1 MSILD
6 SMDNLTR
13 LNRLDEMNN
22 SSVSGYAGA
31 LVADIGTSLWNSVT
45 FGQAEISTA
54 GLLEALGADGALATY
69 KNHKDSI
76 ELLSFVGGAL
86 IPGFAAL
93 KLTKAVRDGTKGAYA
108 LSTARRTDDLAKFN
122 TLVQDGKKGHA
133 EYKKL
138 RNGMMLRA
146 QANNLVDTA
155 AAEAAVM
162 LTMNAHPFMEDYLA
176 DPVKNFGISMALG
189 VGLTAPFTAIANRT
203 AIRGVEATVETGA
216 LRDIMVAA
224 NLFDQPFADSSSILN
239 TMQRAADSV
248 DTLAAM
254 PTTNAFTRELANE
267 MSAAMRARAG
277 KLADSKIADNLDL
290 ESRNHLKRLMTT
302 PEFLG
307 VDTAKFYD
315 GAKKSGFLAKT
326 KDFLRLKDRPTFKTT
341 VDTPDGLADVF
352 TSKHYY
358 SPEHGSFIPEDFV
371 DSLASAA
378 DAFTGPDIAARSK
391 QFIQKELAKAVD
403 PALLGTPQLEAEYL
417 ARIKFYDDMATD
429 ALADV
434 RIVGDDLPAINGW
447 VSAIKNRKMRLEEKL
462 AKHDYSAEDAFETQ
476 AAMLKELDSL
486 ANAKITIADGDLQR
500 LVTIEEFNS
509 LPTKGGAGVGPDHM
523 KDLEIV
529 VGGRNPDGSRRLSN
543 GVEAGDMVPLS
554 AGSFH
559 ESNQLSK
566 ALMGH
571 GRISLREMSP
581 ADMYRAID
589 EQLSSPSILAKLEGL
604 FPKGKAADTLSP
616 MAKAALTMWIGG
628 SHEMKLLLRNGLESA
643 RTLRRGVHSEIPFH
657 NEWTEIL
664 NHPVTQNQ
672 RAQIA
677 KAASEDGHVY
687 LFRGILDAPT
697 GQASF
702 SSYSHVRDVSK
713 GFADTK
719 LEHLQFNKIHMD
731 DVLGYLYHGEREWL
745 VGAST
750 RENLSHLAEVTELP
764 QNRSSVTIK
773 QEGKGKGN
781 KSSKVNQVSMGYEDA
796 AQVLA
801 DKTKASLTK
810 SIEEGMPVE
819 VAAIRHNLTNDS
831 AMAMLSK
838 SGDMN
843 IDPNAELFTRW
854 NSPSA
859 LTEAL
864 SYERRIVEAGAK
876 SKHHMDAPG
885 ELLDRQ
891 RKAIEESLELATDYK
906 AALNG
911 GHTAA
916 IEGVKS
922 RMAVM
927 DNLMASMHR
936 EWIDLSLSMSD
947 SNMARTIRSSI
958 LDTDMYKLLRAGLD
972 EVSNSVGG
980 NSLWQSADMV
990 MRNMKTIGRVVGHL
1004 GDARGKIV
1012 NAEIERLLTPLSHDL
1027 RILGQDS
1034 VARTEF
1040 AMLDKFRHE
1049 TKGTLYWD
1057 EVQGQFY
1064 TELAKD
1070 GAEITTHVGPAT
1082 SNPIVLSTMAN
1093 MANISAEL
1101 GATRRTAARLSNGNA
1116 PIEIGFWNPSSKL
1129 VGKEYAYIQNLETHQ
1144 VKLLVADNADQL
1156 AEMRKAYKPADNERI
1171 ITRSRAELENLA
1183 IMDDGRIQKVTM
1195 ADIDKTKR
1203 GITGAVEDISAQR
1216 LEDIIGGY
1224 TAQINRMATAIVEEA
1239 MHDVVTKLDYLSGI
1253 NAQAWTDSGKTGW
1266 RKGVSQLANKDV
1278 AGDVKDYLLGRN
1290 PAHRSETLRTINGV
1304 SDTVIS
1310 YMANTS
1316 QAAWRLI
1323 KPERVSDPIA
1333 YEKYTKALEAA
1344 GIPNPFEAYA
1354 EASRAAF
1361 FTAAKNGG
1369 YSNDP
1374 QRVVNAF
1381 NALASTTALKFA
1393 EIAQP
1398 LVNILSLPI
1407 LMSSSISRMTDT
1419 SKLTVGGFFENSQMA
1434 IMMSGVRRMNST
1446 DPRNV
1451 RLFNLA
1457 KNEGLLTSNI
1467 SEVDAA
1473 LRLNKLHTDKGAL
1486 SKMEAALSSRFVEI
1500 MSKPSE
1506 AAEGLVRRA
1515 TMGTAIELAIR
1526 NYGPNVSDKQILI
1539 FARDFMKQSIGN
1551 YSASQRPAMF
1561 QGSFGSA
1568 MGLFQTYMVT
1578 YAQNMYS
1585 HIEAGDRKGFAK
1597 LMLAQGGIFG
1607 AYSLPGFN
1615 PVSQMIGEHFS
1626 DEHFDITTSLYR
1638 ALPDQMASTIVY
1650 GLPSNLVG
1658 ALHTRGDV
1666 SPRLPSGFHEFV
1678 APSMVGQYVDTA
1690 LQVAKATMRFDATA
1704 GNAMLEAL
1712 STQSASRPVARL
1724 AELANGYSTTRAGV
1738 MVAGEE
1744 EVWSFQGIMARVLS
1758 TRTMAEA
1765 KAREAIHLNTVYG
1778 QRDRTNRQAVI
1789 KRLRQDLRASSLT
1802 HEKLDSYALDY
1813 LRTGTPQGWR
1823 ASVNEA
1829 ILANENKG
1837 VVDLT
1842 SKLKDSPLS
1851 LMLDDL
1857 SL

>member
-22 SSVSGYAGA
+22 SSVSGYVGA
-31 LVADIGTSLWNSVT
+31 LVADIGTSLWNSIT
-45 FGQAEISTA
+45 FGQAEVSTA
-54 GLLEALGADGALATY
+54 SLLEALGADGALATY

-93 KLTKAVRDGTKGAYA
+93 KLTKAVRDGTRGAYA

-146 QANNLVDTA
+146 QANNIVDTA

-176 DPVKNFGISMALG
+176 DPAKNFGISMAIG
-189 VGLTAPFTAIANRT
+189 VGFTAPFTAIANRT

-224 NLFDQPFADSSSILN
+224 NLFDQPFADSASVLN
-239 TMQRAADSV
+239 SMQRAADNV

-254 PTTNAFTRELANE
+254 PTTNVFTRELANE

-290 ESRNHLKRLMTT
+290 DARNHLKRLMTT

-307 VDTAKFYD
+307 VDTVGFYQ

-341 VDTPDGLADVF
+341 ANTPEGLVDEF

-371 DSLASAA
+371 DNLASAA
-378 DAFTGPDIAARSK
+378 DAFTGQDIAARSK

-403 PALLGTPQLEAEYL
+403 PAILGTAQLEAEYL
-417 ARIKFYDDMATD
+417 ARIKFYDDMD
-429 ALADV
+429 IKGLADV

-447 VSAIKNRKMRLEEKL
+447 VAAVRNRKARLEEKL
-462 AKHDYSAEDAFETQ
+462 AKHDYSVEGAFETQ
-476 AAMLKELDSL
+476 QAMLTELDGL
-486 ANAKITIADGDLQR
+486 ANARITIADGDLQK
-500 LVTIEEFNS
+500 LVSIEEFNA
-509 LPTKGGAGVGPDHM
+509 LPTTGGAGVGAAHM
-523 KDLEIV
+523 DDLAIIT
-529 VGGRNPDGSRRLSN
+529 RATDKATLSN
-543 GVEAGDMVPLS
+543 GVSVDPILPLAGGKTGGFSEA
-554 AGSFH
+554 
-559 ESNQLSK
+559 NILSK
-566 ALMGH
+566 KLVSG
-571 GRISLREMSP
+571 GEINLSDMSP
-581 ADMYRAID
+581 ASMYKAI
-589 EQLSSPSILAKLEGL
+589 SAKLEDSAIMRAL
-604 FPKGKAADTLSP
+604 DDYFPEGQSASDLSP
-616 MAKAALTMWIGG
+616 MAKAALALWIGG

-643 RTLRRGVHSEIPFH
+643 RTLRRGTHSEIPFH
-657 NEWTEIL
+657 SEWTEIM
-664 NHPVTQNQ
+664 NHPIAKNQ
-672 RAQIA
+672 RAQMA
-677 KAASEDGHVY
+677 KAASEDGHIY
-687 LFRGILDAPT
+687 LFRGLTNAPV
-697 GQASF
+697 GQPAF
-702 SSYSHVRDVSK
+702 SSYSHVRRVAE
-713 GFADTK
+713 GFSDK
-719 LEHLQFNKIHMD
+719 NLENLQFNKIHMD
-731 DVLGYLYHGEREWL
+731 DVVGYLYHGEAEWL

-750 RENLSHLAEVTELP
+750 RENLADTALISKDRIRQPV
-764 QNRSSVTIK
+764 
-773 QEGKGKGN
+773 GGGG
-781 KSSKVNQVSMGYEDA
+781 KSSVNQVSMGYDDA
-796 AQVLA
+796 VQVLA
-801 DKTKASLTK
+801 DKTKASLAK

-819 VAAIRHNLTNDS
+819 VAAIRHNLTNDN

-838 SGDMN
+838 SGDMA

-916 IEGVKS
+916 IEGVKA

-990 MRNMKTIGRVVGHL
+990 MRNMKSIGRVVGHL
-1004 GDARGKIV
+1004 GDSRSKIV

-1057 EVQGQFY
+1057 GDKGQFY

-1093 MANISAEL
+1093 MANISSEL

-1116 PIEIGFWNPSSKL
+1116 PIEVGFWNPSSKL

-1144 VKLLVADNADQL
+1144 VKLLVADSPDQL

-1203 GITGAVEDISAQR
+1203 GITGAVEDITAQR

-1224 TAQINRMATAIVEEA
+1224 TAQINRMATSIVEEA

-1290 PAHRSETLRTINGV
+1290 PAHRSETLKTINGV

-1446 DPRNV
+1446 SPQNV

-1457 KNEGLLTSNI
+1457 KAEGLLTSNI

-1486 SKMEAALSSRFVEI
+1486 SKMESVLSSRFVEI

-1515 TMGTAIELAIR
+1515 TMGTAIELALR
-1526 NYGPNVSDKQILI
+1526 NYGPNASDKQILI
-1539 FARDFMKQSIGN
+1539 FARDFMKQSVGN

-1585 HIEAGDRKGFAK
+1585 HIEAGDKKGFAK

-1607 AYSLPGFN
+1607 TYSLPGFN

-1626 DEHFDITTSLYR
+1626 DEHFDPTTSLYR

-1690 LQVAKATMRFDATA
+1690 LQVAQATMRFDTTA

-1712 STQSASRPVARL
+1712 STQSASRPIARL

-1744 EVWSFQGIMARVLS
+1744 EVWSFQGIMARALS

-1789 KRLRQDLRASSLT
+1789 KRLRQDLRASDLT

-1829 ILANENKG
+1829 VLANENKG

>member
-22 SSVSGYAGA
+22 SSVSGYVGA

-45 FGQAEISTA
+45 FGQAEVSTA
-54 GLLEALGADGALATY
+54 SLLEALGADGALSTY

-93 KLTKAVRDGTKGAYA
+93 KLTKAVRDGTRGAYA

-122 TLVQDGKKGHA
+122 TLIQDGKKGHA

-146 QANNLVDTA
+146 QANNIVDTA

-176 DPVKNFGISMALG
+176 DPVKNFGIGMALG

-203 AIRGVEATVETGA
+203 ALRGVEATVETGA

-239 TMQRAADSV
+239 TMQRAADNV

-267 MSAAMRARAG
+267 MSSAMRARAG
-277 KLADSKIADNLDL
+277 KLADSKIAENLDL

-307 VDTAKFYD
+307 VDTAGFYR

-326 KDFLRLKDRPTFKTT
+326 KDYLRLKDRPIFKTT
-341 VDTPDGLADVF
+341 VDTPEGLADVF

-371 DSLASAA
+371 DNLASAA
-378 DAFTGPDIAARSK
+378 DAFTGQDIAARSK

-403 PALLGTPQLEAEYL
+403 PAILGTPQLEAEYL
-417 ARIKFYDDMATD
+417 ARIKFYDDMDTKG
-429 ALADV
+429 LADV

-447 VSAIKNRKMRLEEKL
+447 VAAVKNRKARLEEKL
-462 AKHDYSAEDAFETQ
+462 AKHDYSAEDAFKTQ
-476 AAMLKELDSL
+476 EAMLSELDGL
-486 ANAKITIADGDLQR
+486 ANAKITIADGDLQK
-500 LVTIEEFNS
+500 LVSIEEFNA
-509 LPTKGGAGVGPDHM
+509 LPTKGGAGVGAAHM
-523 KDLEIV
+523 DDLAKITRSTEKV
-529 VGGRNPDGSRRLSN
+529 TLSN
-543 GVEAGDMVPLS
+543 GVSVDPIIPLAGGRH
-554 AGSFH
+554 GSF
-559 ESNQLSK
+559 SDAKDLSI
-566 ALMGH
+566 ALVSG
-571 GRISLREMSP
+571 GKINLADMSP
-581 ADMYRAID
+581 ASMYKAI
-589 EQLSSPSILAKLEGL
+589 SAKLEDSAMRGAL
-604 FPKGKAADTLSP
+604 DNYFPEGQSASSLSP

-628 SHEMKLLLRNGLESA
+628 SHDMKLLLRNGLESA
-643 RTLRRGVHSEIPFH
+643 RTLRRGTHSEIPFH
-657 NEWTEIL
+657 REWTEIM
-664 NHPVTQNQ
+664 NHPIAKNQ
-672 RAQIA
+672 RAQMA
-677 KAASEDGHVY
+677 KAASEDGHIY
-687 LFRGILDAPT
+687 LFRGLQNAPV
-697 GQASF
+697 GQAAF
-702 SSYSHVRDVSK
+702 SSYSHVRRVAE
-713 GFADTK
+713 GFADK
-719 LEHLQFNKIHMD
+719 NLENLQFNKIHMD
-731 DVLGYLYHGEREWL
+731 DVVGYLYHGEAEWL

-750 RENLSHLAEVTELP
+750 RENLVDS
-764 QNRSSVTIK
+764 TIIAK
-773 QEGKGKGN
+773 DRIRQPVGGGG
-781 KSSKVNQVSMGYEDA
+781 KSSVNQVSMGYEDA
-796 AQVLA
+796 VQVLA
-801 DKTKASLTK
+801 DKTKASLAK
-810 SIEEGMPVE
+810 SIEGGMPVE
-819 VAAIRHNLTNDS
+819 VAAIRHNLTNDG

-838 SGDMN
+838 SGDLT

-891 RKAIEESLELATDYK
+891 RKAIEESLELSTDYK

-911 GHTAA
+911 GHSAA

-947 SNMARTIRSSI
+947 SNMARTIRSNI

-990 MRNMKTIGRVVGHL
+990 MRNMKSIGRVVGHL

-1027 RILGQDS
+1027 RMLGQDS

-1064 TELAKD
+1064 TELAKE

-1101 GATRRTAARLSNGNA
+1101 GATRRTAARISNGNA

-1144 VKLLVADNADQL
+1144 VKLLVADSVDQL

-1203 GITGAVEDISAQR
+1203 GITGAVEDITAQR

-1290 PAHRSETLRTINGV
+1290 PAHRSETLKTINGV

-1333 YEKYTKALEAA
+1333 YEKYTRALEAA

-1393 EIAQP
+1393 EVAQP

-1407 LMSSSISRMTDT
+1407 LMSSSISRMADT

-1434 IMMSGVRRMNST
+1434 IMMNGVRRMNST
-1446 DPRNV
+1446 APQNV

-1457 KNEGLLTSNI
+1457 KAEGLLTSNI

-1486 SKMEAALSSRFVEI
+1486 SKMESVLSSRFVEI

-1515 TMGTAIELAIR
+1515 TMGTAIELALR
-1526 NYGPNVSDKQILI
+1526 NYGPNASDKQILI

-1585 HIEAGDRKGFAK
+1585 HIEMGDRKGFAK

-1615 PVSQMIGEHFS
+1615 PVSQMIGEYFS

-1638 ALPDQMASTIVY
+1638 ALPDQLASTIVY

-1678 APSMVGQYVDTA
+1678 APSMVGQYIDTA
-1690 LQVAKATMRFDATA
+1690 LQVAQATMRFDATA

-1712 STQSASRPVARL
+1712 STQSASRPIARL
-1724 AELANGYSTTRAGV
+1724 AELANGYSTTRAGI

-1744 EVWSFQGIMARVLS
+1744 EVWSFQGVMARALS

-1778 QRDRTNRQAVI
+1778 QRDRSNRQAVI
-1789 KRLRQDLRASSLT
+1789 KRLRQDLRASDLT
-1802 HEKLDSYALDY
+1802 HEKLDSYALEY

-1829 ILANENKG
+1829 VLANENKG

>member
-22 SSVSGYAGA
+22 SSVSGYVGA

-45 FGQAEISTA
+45 FGQAEVSTA
-54 GLLEALGADGALATY
+54 GLLESLGADGALSTY
-69 KNHKDSI
+69 KNNKDSI
-76 ELLSFVGGAL
+76 ELLSFVGGVL
-86 IPGFAAL
+86 VPGFAAL

-146 QANNLVDTA
+146 QANNVVDTVA
-155 AAEAAVM
+155 VEAAIM

-176 DPVKNFGISMALG
+176 DPVKNFGISMAIG
-189 VGLTAPFTAIANRT
+189 VGFTAPFAAIANRT

-216 LRDIMVAA
+216 LRDIMVSA
-224 NLFDQPFADSSSILN
+224 NLFDQPFSDSSSILN
-239 TMQRAADSV
+239 TMQRAADNV

-254 PTTNAFTRELANE
+254 PTTSVFTRELANE
-267 MSAAMRARAG
+267 MSSAMRARAG
-277 KLADSKIADNLDL
+277 KLADSKIAENLDL

-307 VDTAKFYD
+307 VDTAGFYQ

-326 KDFLRLKDRPTFKTT
+326 KDYLRLRDRPTFKTT
-341 VDTPDGLADVF
+341 VDTPEGLADEF

-358 SPEHGSFIPEDFV
+358 SPEHGSFIPENFV
-371 DSLASAA
+371 DNLASAA
-378 DAFTGPDIAARSK
+378 DAFTGPEIAARSK

-403 PALLGTPQLEAEYL
+403 PAILGTAQLEAEYL
-417 ARIKFYDDMATD
+417 ARIKFYDDMD
-429 ALADV
+429 IKGLADV

-447 VSAIKNRKMRLEEKL
+447 VAAVKNRRTNLEEKL
-462 AKHDYSAEDAFETQ
+462 AKHDYSAADAFETQ
-476 AAMLKELDSL
+476 QAMLLELDGL
-486 ANAKITIADGDLQR
+486 ANARLTIADGDLQK
-500 LVTIEEFNS
+500 LVSIEEFNA
-509 LPTKGGAGVGPDHM
+509 LPTTGGAGVGAAHM
-523 KDLEIV
+523 DDLAKITRTTEKAT
-529 VGGRNPDGSRRLSN
+529 LSN
-543 GVEAGDMVPLS
+543 GVSVDPIVPL
-554 AGSFH
+554 AGGKYGGFG
-559 ESNQLSK
+559 EAKVLSRRLV
-566 ALMGH
+566 AEGEINLAQ
-571 GRISLREMSP
+571 MSP
-581 ADMYRAID
+581 ASMYKSINERLNNTSMMRALD
-589 EQLSSPSILAKLEGL
+589 EYFPEGQS
-604 FPKGKAADTLSP
+604 ASNLSP

-628 SHEMKLLLRNGLESA
+628 SHDMKLLLRNGLESA
-643 RTLRRGVHSEIPFH
+643 RTLRKGTHSEIPFH
-657 NEWTEIL
+657 KEWTEIM
-664 NHPVTQNQ
+664 NHPVAKNQ
-672 RAQIA
+672 RAQMA
-677 KAASEDGHVY
+677 KAASEDGNIY
-687 LFRGILDAPT
+687 LFRGLPNAPV

-702 SSYSHVRDVSK
+702 SSYSHVRRTAE
-713 GFADTK
+713 GFSDRN
-719 LEHLQFNKIHMD
+719 LENLQFNKIHMD
-731 DVLGYLYHGEREWL
+731 DVIGYLYHGESEWL

-750 RENLSHLAEVTELP
+750 RENLVDTAIIAKDRIRQSVGG
-764 QNRSSVTIK
+764 SS
-773 QEGKGKGN
+773 G
-781 KSSKVNQVSMGYEDA
+781 KSSVNQVSMGYDDA
-796 AQVLA
+796 VQVLA
-801 DKTKASLTK
+801 DKTKASLSK
-810 SIEEGMPVE
+810 SIKEGMPVE
-819 VAAIRHNLTNDS
+819 VAAIRHNLTNDN
-831 AMAMLSK
+831 AMVMLSK
-838 SGDMN
+838 SGDMT

-876 SKHHMDAPG
+876 AKHHMDAPG

-891 RKAIEESLELATDYK
+891 RKAIEESLELSTDYK
-906 AALNG
+906 AALNSG
-911 GHTAA
+911 YSSA

-927 DNLMASMHR
+927 DNLMAGMHR

-947 SNMARTIRSSI
+947 SNMARTIRSNI

-990 MRNMKTIGRVVGHL
+990 MRNMKSIGRVVGHL
-1004 GDARGKIV
+1004 GDSRGRIV
-1012 NAEIERLLTPLSHDL
+1012 NAEIERLLTPLSNDL
-1027 RILGQDS
+1027 RVLGQDN

-1040 AMLDKFRHE
+1040 AMFDKFRQE

-1057 EVQGQFY
+1057 DVQGQFY

-1070 GAEITTHVGPAT
+1070 GADITTYVGPAT

-1093 MANISAEL
+1093 MANISSEL

-1144 VKLLVADNADQL
+1144 VKLLVADSADQL

-1203 GITGAVEDISAQR
+1203 GITGAVEDITAQR

-1224 TAQINRMATAIVEEA
+1224 TAQINRMATSIVEES
-1239 MHDVVTKLDYLSGI
+1239 MYDVVTKLDYLSGI

-1266 RKGVSQLANKDV
+1266 RKGVSQLGNKDV

-1290 PAHRSETLRTINGV
+1290 PAHRSETLKTINGV
-1304 SDTVIS
+1304 SDTIIS

-1333 YEKYTKALEAA
+1333 YEKYTNALAAA

-1446 DPRNV
+1446 DPKNV

-1486 SKMEAALSSRFVEI
+1486 SKMESVLSSRFVEI

-1515 TMGTAIELAIR
+1515 TMGTAIELALR

-1585 HIEAGDRKGFAK
+1585 HIEAGDKKGFAK

-1615 PVSQMIGEHFS
+1615 PVSQMIGENFS
-1626 DEHFDITTSLYR
+1626 DEHFDLTTSLYR

-1666 SPRLPSGFHEFV
+1666 SPRLPSGFNEFV

-1690 LQVAKATMRFDATA
+1690 LQVAKAAMRFDATA

-1744 EVWSFQGIMARVLS
+1744 EVWSFQGIMARALS
-1758 TRTMAEA
+1758 TRTMSEA

-1789 KRLRQDLRASSLT
+1789 KRLRQDLRASDLT
-1802 HEKLDSYALDY
+1802 HDKLDSYALDY

-1829 ILANENKG
+1829 VLSNENKG

>member
-31 LVADIGTSLWNSVT
+31 LVADIGTSLWNSIT

-54 GLLEALGADGALATY
+54 TLLEALGADGALSTY

-76 ELLSFVGGAL
+76 ELLSFVGGVL

-93 KLTKAVRDGTKGAYA
+93 KLTKAVRDGTKGVYA

-146 QANNLVDTA
+146 QANNVVDTVA
-155 AAEAAVM
+155 VEAAIM

-176 DPVKNFGISMALG
+176 DPVKNFGISMAIG
-189 VGLTAPFTAIANRT
+189 VGFTAPFAAIANRT
-203 AIRGVEATVETGA
+203 AIRRVEATVETEA

-224 NLFDQPFADSSSILN
+224 NLFDQPFADSASILN
-239 TMQRAADSV
+239 TMQRAADNV

-254 PTTNAFTRELANE
+254 PTTNVFARELANE
-267 MSAAMRARAG
+267 MSSAMRARAG

-307 VDTAKFYD
+307 VDTAGFYQ

-326 KDFLRLKDRPTFKTT
+326 KDYLRLRDRPTFKTT
-341 VDTPDGLADVF
+341 VNTPKGLADEF

-371 DSLASAA
+371 DNLASAA
-378 DAFTGPDIAARSK
+378 DAFTGPDIAALSK
-391 QFIQKELAKAVD
+391 KFIQKELAKAVD
-403 PALLGTPQLEAEYL
+403 PAVLGTAQLEAEYL
-417 ARIKFYDDMATD
+417 ARIKFYDDMGIKG
-429 ALADV
+429 LADV

-447 VSAIKNRKMRLEEKL
+447 VAAVKNRRTRLEEKL
-462 AKHDYSAEDAFETQ
+462 AKHDYSADDAFETQ
-476 AAMLKELDSL
+476 QAMLTELDGL
-486 ANAKITIADGDLQR
+486 ANARLTIADGDLQK
-500 LVTIEEFNS
+500 LVSIEEFNA
-509 LPTKGGAGVGPDHM
+509 LPTTGGAGVGAEHM
-523 KDLEIV
+523 VDLAIITRASEKAT
-529 VGGRNPDGSRRLSN
+529 LSN
-543 GVEAGDMVPLS
+543 GVSVDPIIPLAGGKYGGYPEAKTLS
-554 AGSFH
+554 VK
-559 ESNQLSK
+559 L
-566 ALMGH
+566 
-571 GRISLREMSP
+571 ISDGEINLADMSP
-581 ADMYRAID
+581 ASMYKAI
-589 EQLSSPSILAKLEGL
+589 SAKLEDSYIL
-604 FPKGKAADTLSP
+604 KSLEDFFPVGQSASDLSP
-616 MAKAALTMWIGG
+616 MAKAALTLWIGG
-628 SHEMKLLLRNGLESA
+628 SHDMKLLLRNGLESA
-643 RTLRRGVHSEIPFH
+643 RTLRKGTHSEIPFH
-657 NEWTEIL
+657 REWTEIM
-664 NHPVTQNQ
+664 NHPIAKNQ

-677 KAASEDGHVY
+677 KAASEDGHIY
-687 LFRGILDAPT
+687 LFRGLPNAPV
-697 GQASF
+697 GQPSF
-702 SSYSHVRDVSK
+702 SSYSHVRGVAE
-713 GFADTK
+713 GFSDPK
-719 LEHLQFNKIHMD
+719 LENLQFNKIHMD
-731 DVLGYLYHGEREWL
+731 DVVGYLYHEEAEWL

-750 RENLSHLAEVTELP
+750 RENLVDSALTSKTRIRQP
-764 QNRSSVTIK
+764 TD
-773 QEGKGKGN
+773 GGGG
-781 KSSKVNQVSMGYEDA
+781 KSSVNQVTMGYDDA
-796 AQVLA
+796 VQVLA
-801 DKTKASLTK
+801 DKTKASLSK
-810 SIEEGMPVE
+810 SIKEGMPVE
-819 VAAIRHNLTNDS
+819 VAAIRHNLTNDN

-838 SGDMN
+838 PGDFT
-843 IDPNAELFTRW
+843 IDPNAEMFTRW

-864 SYERRIVEAGAK
+864 SHERRIVEAGAK

-990 MRNMKTIGRVVGHL
+990 MRNMKSIGRVVGHL
-1004 GDARGKIV
+1004 GDSRSKIV

-1057 EVQGQFY
+1057 DVQGQFY

-1093 MANISAEL
+1093 MANISSEL

-1116 PIEIGFWNPSSKL
+1116 PIDIGFWNPSSKL

-1144 VKLLVADNADQL
+1144 VKLLVADSADQL

-1183 IMDDGRIQKVTM
+1183 VMDDGRIQKVTM

-1203 GITGAVEDISAQR
+1203 GITGAVEDISSQR

-1224 TAQINRMATAIVEEA
+1224 TAQINRMATSIVEES

-1266 RKGVSQLANKDV
+1266 RKGVSQLGNKDV

-1290 PAHRSETLRTINGV
+1290 PAHRSETLKTINGV
-1304 SDTVIS
+1304 SDTIIS
-1310 YMANTS
+1310 YMASTS

-1333 YEKYTKALEAA
+1333 YEKYTEVLRAA

-1354 EASRAAF
+1354 EANRAAF

-1457 KNEGLLTSNI
+1457 REEGLLVSNI

-1585 HIEAGDRKGFAK
+1585 HIEAGDKKGFAK

-1626 DEHFDITTSLYR
+1626 DEHFDLTTSLYR

-1690 LQVAKATMRFDATA
+1690 LQVVKGAMRFDATA

-1712 STQSASRPVARL
+1712 STQSASRPIARI

-1744 EVWSFQGIMARVLS
+1744 EVWSFQGVMARALS

-1829 ILANENKG
+1829 VLANENKG

>member
-13 LNRLDEMNN
+13 LNRLDEINN
-22 SSVSGYAGA
+22 SSVSGYVGA

-45 FGQAEISTA
+45 FGQAEVSTA

-93 KLTKAVRDGTKGAYA
+93 KLTKAVRDGTKGTYA

-122 TLVQDGKKGHA
+122 TLIQDGKKGHA

-146 QANNLVDTA
+146 QANNIVDTA

-176 DPVKNFGISMALG
+176 DPVKNFGIGMALG

-203 AIRGVEATVETGA
+203 ALRGAEATVETGA

-239 TMQRAADSV
+239 TMQRAADNV

-277 KLADSKIADNLDL
+277 KLADSKIAENLDL
-290 ESRNHLKRLMTT
+290 DARNHLKRLMTT

-307 VDTAKFYD
+307 VDTAGFYQ

-341 VDTPDGLADVF
+341 VDTPEGLADVF

-371 DSLASAA
+371 DNLASAA

-403 PALLGTPQLEAEYL
+403 PAILGTAQLEAEYL
-417 ARIKFYDDMATD
+417 ARIKFYDDMD
-429 ALADV
+429 IKALADV

-447 VSAIKNRKMRLEEKL
+447 VSAVKNRKARLEEKL

-476 AAMLKELDSL
+476 QAMLLELDGL
-486 ANAKITIADGDLQR
+486 ANARITIADGDLQK
-500 LVTIEEFNS
+500 LVSIEEFNA
-509 LPTKGGAGVGPDHM
+509 LPTTGGAGVGAAHM
-523 KDLEIV
+523 DDLAAITRTDPKAVYKD
-529 VGGRNPDGSRRLSN
+529 GKATLSN
-543 GVEAGDMVPLS
+543 GVSVEPIIPLAGGKYGGFSEAKILS
-554 AGSFH
+554 RKLVSDGKINLA
-559 ESNQLSK
+559 
-566 ALMGH
+566 
-571 GRISLREMSP
+571 EMSP
-581 ADMYRAID
+581 ASMYKAI
-589 EQLSSPSILAKLEGL
+589 SAKLEDSSML
-604 FPKGKAADTLSP
+604 RELDKYFPEGQSASNLSP

-628 SHEMKLLLRNGLESA
+628 SHDMKLLLRNGLESA
-643 RTLRRGVHSEIPFH
+643 RTLRRGTHSEIPFH
-657 NEWTEIL
+657 QEWTEIM
-664 NHPVTQNQ
+664 NHPLAKKQ
-672 RAQIA
+672 REQIA
-677 KAASEDGHVY
+677 KAASEDGHIY
-687 LFRGILDAPT
+687 LFRGLLNAPA
-697 GQASF
+697 GQAAF
-702 SSYSHVRDVSK
+702 SSYSHVRRIAE
-713 GFADTK
+713 GFSDK
-719 LEHLQFNKIHMD
+719 NLENLQFNKIHMD
-731 DVLGYLYHGEREWL
+731 DVVGYLYNGEAEWL

-750 RENLSHLAEVTELP
+750 RENLIDSTVIAKDRIRQPV
-764 QNRSSVTIK
+764 
-773 QEGKGKGN
+773 GGGG
-781 KSSKVNQVSMGYEDA
+781 KSSVNQVSMGYDDA
-796 AQVLA
+796 VQVLA
-801 DKTKASLTK
+801 DKTKASLAK
-810 SIEEGMPVE
+810 SIKEGMPVE
-819 VAAIRHNLTNDS
+819 VAAIRHNLTNDG

-838 SGDMN
+838 SGDLT

-891 RKAIEESLELATDYK
+891 RKAIEESLELSADYK

-936 EWIDLSLSMSD
+936 EWIDLSLAMSD

-972 EVSNSVGG
+972 EAANSVGG

-990 MRNMKTIGRVVGHL
+990 MRNMKSIGRVVGHL

-1144 VKLLVADNADQL
+1144 VKLLVADSADQL

-1290 PAHRSETLRTINGV
+1290 PAHRSETLKTINGV

-1457 KNEGLLTSNI
+1457 KEEGLLTSNI

-1486 SKMEAALSSRFVEI
+1486 SKMESVLSSRFVEI

-1515 TMGTAIELAIR
+1515 TMGTAIELALR
-1526 NYGPNVSDKQILI
+1526 NYGPNASDKQILI

-1585 HIEAGDRKGFAK
+1585 HIEMGDRKGFAK

-1638 ALPDQMASTIVY
+1638 ALPDQLASTIVY

-1690 LQVAKATMRFDATA
+1690 LQVAQATMRFDATA

-1712 STQSASRPVARL
+1712 STQSASRPIARL

-1744 EVWSFQGIMARVLS
+1744 EVWSFQGVMARALS

-1789 KRLRQDLRASSLT
+1789 KRIRQDLRASSLT
-1802 HEKLDSYALDY
+1802 HEKLDGYALDY

-1823 ASVNEA
+1823 AAVNEA
-1829 ILANENKG
+1829 VLSNENKG